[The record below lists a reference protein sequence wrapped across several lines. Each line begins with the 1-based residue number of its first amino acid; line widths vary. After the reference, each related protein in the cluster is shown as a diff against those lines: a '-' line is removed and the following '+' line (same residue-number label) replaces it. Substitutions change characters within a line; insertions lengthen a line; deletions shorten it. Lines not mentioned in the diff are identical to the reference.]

1 MVLRQKK
8 GASERNR
15 PPGRPCRYAP
25 NPSGAANAAPA
36 RVRRGYQEWLEP
48 SLQGPPALLPDEQA
62 LAELPELHIADAIVT
77 DSLTFGL

>member
-1 MVLRQKK
+1 MR
-8 GASERNR
+8 RH
-15 PPGRPCRYAP
+15 
-25 NPSGAANAAPA
+25 
-36 RVRRGYQEWLEP
+36 VRRGYQEWLEP